1 MKRRFLSFFP
11 ALFLIFA
18 RIVSTGA
25 VESGGFSGVE
35 DSGGYEEAIQWAAE
49 RRYINGYS
57 DGRFVPRITP
67 RAEVAYAL
75 YQYQNL
81 SASGSS
87 QSSRILRQI

>member
-1 MKRRFLSFFP
+1 MGGRTQIYQR
-11 ALFLIFA
+11 IFG
-18 RIVSTGA
+18 RTLCTQ
-25 VESGGFSGVE
+25 
-35 DSGGYEEAIQWAAE
+35 DYAA
-49 RRYINGYS
+49 
-57 DGRFVPRITP
+57 